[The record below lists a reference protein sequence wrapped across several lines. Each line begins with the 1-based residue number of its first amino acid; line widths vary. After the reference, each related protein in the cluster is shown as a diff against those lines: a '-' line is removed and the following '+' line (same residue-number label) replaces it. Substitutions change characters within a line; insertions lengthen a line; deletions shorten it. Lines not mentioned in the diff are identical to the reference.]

1 MTRLLTPEEIEDMLE
16 FIQPQEHVPLA
27 TAESVVNLH
36 KERFR
41 AQLVTQMVYPAIIPV
56 LTEGIKKSYYDSLI
70 QAGESIGVI
79 CAQSIGEKQTQTTL
93 NSIDWEETL
102 LYTHDGQCV
111 IQPIGQMI
119 DQLLQENR
127 SGITNIPENRTEYLP
142 LPPGYMI
149 SSCDEAGLVDW
160 YRIEAVTKHLPV
172 GQLVKIYTQS
182 GRSVT
187 ATQAK
192 SFLVWDGDVFQAVL
206 GADIK
211 VGDVVPTTIN
221 LKRPQVRQ
229 NFLDM
234 ETLFPKDEYLYTT
247 ELVKAREYKAQGK
260 SGWWSKRIG
269 IDYVLPYK
277 RSDTCFG
284 RREEYFLTCPPGLV
298 YIHTSNL
305 FVSHIPDK
313 IPLDNDFGFLI
324 GIYLADGWC
333 TKTFCGVSN
342 HDPVIRKRVTDF
354 CDRYGVT
361 YHLVISNGKNVRNG
375 ESHDLKIHSTLLAHM
390 FKLICDTG
398 SSCKRIPEFAYLAPD
413 EFIMGLL
420 DGYFSGDG
428 TVNKNDG
435 SIIASSASNELIT
448 GISSLLSY
456 FGIFG
461 RISKSQTKHN
471 NVGSQNIKLSHILRI
486 SNGWAQKFAECIQ
499 LTHGPKQQRLV
510 EITAQK
516 KYMYYRGRSQ
526 EKFPD
531 DRDVFFDKVVSVE
544 YVTGTTEWVY
554 DLTVEYTRNFSLFSG
569 LNCRDTFHR
578 AGQSEKTMTAGVPRF
593 QELLNA
599 TKKPNIVN
607 HKIYFT
613 EGVDTIEDIRATV
626 GHSIVGLNFSDISL
640 DISIK
645 LDKVRESWYNAY
657 SILYTDKWESYS
669 HCISI
674 KLNMTKLFEFKLTME
689 DISTYIHKEF
699 DDLCCVFSPPQY
711 GQFDVWVDTTT
722 LDLPA
727 ERVLF
732 VDTENAIEI
741 YLEECVQPI
750 LEGLNICGIQGISEV
765 FYSKS
770 GSEWLVETNG
780 INSRTIGAQYI
791 NYKNLLASKHVDY
804 TRTISN
810 NVWDIYEVLGIE
822 AVRAFLVEEFMAI
835 MEGINSCHAELLVDR
850 MTHAGSIAS
859 ITRYTMKKDESGP
872 FGRASF
878 EETMD
883 NFLNAAARGEV
894 EPTKGVSAAII
905 CGKRAA
911 IGTGMMDLRLDLDNL
926 PM

>member
-1 MTRLLTPEEIEDMLE
+1 MVTMTRLLTSDEIENILD
-16 FIQPQEHVPLA
+16 FIKPQEHVPLA

-36 KERFR
+36 KKRFR
-41 AQLVTQMVYPAIIPV
+41 AQLVNQMVYPAIIPL

-102 LYTHDGQCV
+102 LYTRDCQCIV
-111 IQPIGQMI
+111 QPIGQMI
-119 DQLLQENR
+119 DQLLQENPL
-127 SGITNIPENRTEYLP
+127 GITNISENRTEYLP

-192 SFLVWDGDVFQAVL
+192 SFLVWNGDVFQAVQ
-206 GADIK
+206 GSDIK
-211 VGDVVPTTIN
+211 VGDVVPTTTHMQ
-221 LKRPQVRQ
+221 RPKTRQ
-229 NFLDM
+229 NFLDV
-234 ETLFPKDEYLYTT
+234 ESLDECLYQT
-247 ELVKAREYKAQGK
+247 ELVK
-260 SGWWSKRIG
+260 S
-269 IDYVLPYK
+269 L
-277 RSDTCFG
+277 
-284 RREEYFLTCPPGLV
+284 L
-298 YIHTSNL
+298 
-305 FVSHIPDK
+305 PDK
-313 IPLDNDFGFLI
+313 IPLDNDFGFLL
-324 GIYLADGWC
+324 GIYLADGMC
-333 TKTFCGVSN
+333 TNTSVCVSN
-342 HDPVIRKRVTDF
+342 QDPVIRKRVIDF
-354 CDRYGVT
+354 CDRYG
-361 YHLVISNGKNVRNG
+361 LQNVK
-375 ESHDLKIHSTLLAHM
+375 SHDLIIQSTLFARIFM
-390 FKLICDTG
+390 LICNTG
-398 SSCKRIPEFAYLAPD
+398 SCQKRVPEFTYIAPD
-413 EFIMGLL
+413 EFISGML
-420 DGYFSGDG
+420 DGYFSGNG
-428 TVNKNDG
+428 SISYKDG
-435 SIIASSASNELIT
+435 SILLSSESNKLIT
-448 GISSLLSY
+448 GISALLSY

-461 RISKSQTKHN
+461 CMSSQKCYERIKVT
-471 NVGSQNIKLSHILRI
+471 HILSI
-486 SNGWAQKFAECIQ
+486 SNGWVQKFSERIKI
-499 LTHGPKQQRLV
+499 THGPKQQQLND
-510 EITAQK
+510 ITAQHNNN
-516 KYMYYRGRSQ
+516 YSQ

-531 DRDVFFDKVVSVE
+531 DRDVFFDMVVSVE
-544 YVTGTTEWVY
+544 YVMGTTEWVY
-554 DLTVEYTRNFSLFSG
+554 DLTVECTRNFSLFSG
-569 LNCRDTFHR
+569 LNCRDTFHK

-613 EGVDTIEDIRATV
+613 EGVDTIDDIRSTV
-626 GHSIVGLNFSDISL
+626 GHNIVGLNFSDISL
-640 DISIK
+640 NISIK
-645 LDKVRESWYNAY
+645 LDKCRESWYNAY
-657 SILYTDKWESYS
+657 SILYTDKWESYT

-689 DISTYIHKEF
+689 DIATYIHNEF

-722 LDLPA
+722 VDLPA
-727 ERVLF
+727 ERILF

-765 FYSKS
+765 FYSQD
-770 GSEWLVETNG
+770 GGEWFVETNG
-780 INSRTIGAQYI
+780 INSRTIATQYI
-791 NYKNLLASKHVDY
+791 NYKNLLASEHVDY

-822 AVRAFLVEEFMAI
+822 AVRTFLVEEFMAI